1 MNPFAWMARSLTDF
15 SVRLAGW
22 RFEGELP
29 PDPRFV
35 LLGAPHTSTWDF
47 FLLMAVRF
55 HWNMHIRWMGK
66 HSMFRGPLGPLM
78 RALGGLPIK
87 RDERHNTVAQVVEM
101 IKRHPRI
108 VIGLAPQGTRNPQA
122 RWKSGFY
129 HIAHQAQIPI
139 VMGFCDGPSKRVGLG
154 PRLMPTG
161 DIEADMRVLA
171 EFYGPLK
178 GVCPEKTAP
187 VRLAD
192 SAQPVES
199 SSQSRAEGV

>member
-1 MNPFAWMARSLTDF
+1 MNPFAWTARSLTDLT
-15 SVRLAGW
+15 VGLAGW

-29 PDPRFV
+29 SDPRYV

-101 IKRHPRI
+101 IHRHPRI
-108 VIGLAPQGTRNPQA
+108 VIGLAPQGTRNPAA

-129 HIAHQAQIPI
+129 
-139 VMGFCDGPSKRVGLG
+139 
-154 PRLMPTG
+154 RLMPTG
-161 DIEADMRVLA
+161 DIQADMRVLA

-192 SAQPVES
+192 APSETGERVT
-199 SSQSRAEGV
+199 